1 MNDYTDAEKQIMNG
15 LLSYTRGI
23 DRLDPDAII
32 AAFHPGALLEGYQVD
47 SFVPIEDFALPVVE
61 RLRKRYSSTQH
72 RLSNTKIDFNDD
84 GAIAESYI
92 LAYHVQPASEDSQ
105 DKLWTFSGRYID
117 YFEHRNDEWR
127 ISKRFLRSDWT
138 KIETIEE
145 KMPNKFIPGARDKSD
160 PIYGQIS
167 D

>member
-1 MNDYTDAEKQIMNG
+1 MNDYKDAEKQIVDC

-23 DRLDPDAII
+23 DRLDPGAIL

-47 SFVPIEDFALPVVE
+47 ALVPIEDFALPVVE

-92 LAYHVQPASEDSQ
+92 LAYHVQPADGGSPER
-105 DKLWTFSGRYID
+105 LWTFSGRYID
-117 YFEHRNDEWR
+117 YFEDRDGQWR
-127 ISKRFLRSDWT
+127 IAKRFLRADWT
-138 KIETIEE
+138 RIETIDE
-145 KMPNKFIPGARDKSD
+145 KMPNKFIAGSRDESD
-160 PIYGQIS
+160 PIYGQIAN
-167 D
+167 

>member
-1 MNDYTDAEKQIMNG
+1 MNDFKDAEKQIVDC

-23 DRLDPDAII
+23 DRLDPGAIL

-47 SFVPIEDFALPVVE
+47 AFVPIEDFALPVVE

-72 RLSNTKIDFNDD
+72 RLSNTKIDFNND

-92 LAYHVQPASEDSQ
+92 LAYHVQPADGGSPER
-105 DKLWTFSGRYID
+105 LWTFSGRYID
-117 YFEHRNDEWR
+117 YFEDRDGQWR
-127 ISKRFLRSDWT
+127 IAKRFLRADWT
-138 KIETIEE
+138 RIETIDE
-145 KMPNKFIPGARDKSD
+145 KMPNKFIAGSRDESD

-167 D
+167 G

>member
-1 MNDYTDAEKQIMNG
+1 MNDFKDAEKQIVDC

-23 DRLDPDAII
+23 DRLDPDAIL

-47 SFVPIEDFALPVVE
+47 ALVPIEDFALPVVE

-92 LAYHVQPASEDSQ
+92 LAYHVQPADEDNPER
-105 DKLWTFSGRYID
+105 LWTFSGRYID
-117 YFEHRNDEWR
+117 YFEDRDGQWR
-127 ISKRFLRSDWT
+127 IAKRFLRADWT
-138 KIETIEE
+138 RIETIDE
-145 KMPNKFIPGARDKSD
+145 KMPNKFISGSRDKDD
-160 PIYGQIS
+160 PIYGQIAN
-167 D
+167 

>member
-1 MNDYTDAEKQIMNG
+1 MNDYKNAEKQIADC

-23 DRLDPDAII
+23 DRLDPDAIL

-47 SFVPIEDFALPVVE
+47 ALVPIEDFALPVVE

-92 LAYHVQPASEDSQ
+92 LAYHVQPADEDSPER
-105 DKLWTFSGRYID
+105 LWTFSGRYID
-117 YFEHRNDEWR
+117 YFEDRDGQWR
-127 ISKRFLRSDWT
+127 IAKRFLRADWT
-138 KIETIEE
+138 RIETIDE
-145 KMPNKFIPGARDKSD
+145 KMPNKFISGSRDKDD
-160 PIYGQIS
+160 PIYSQIAN
-167 D
+167 

>member
-1 MNDYTDAEKQIMNG
+1 MNDYKDAEKQIVNC

-23 DRLDPDAII
+23 DRLDPDAIL

-47 SFVPIEDFALPVVE
+47 ALVPIEDFALPVVE

-92 LAYHVQPASEDSQ
+92 LAYHVQPADEDSPER
-105 DKLWTFSGRYID
+105 LWTFSGRYID
-117 YFEHRNDEWR
+117 YFEDRDGQWR
-127 ISKRFLRSDWT
+127 IAKRFLRADWT
-138 KIETIEE
+138 RIETIDE
-145 KMPNKFIPGARDKSD
+145 KIPNKFIAGSRDESV
-160 PIYGQIS
+160 PIYGQIAN
-167 D
+167 

>member
-1 MNDYTDAEKQIMNG
+1 MNDYKDAEKQIVDC

-23 DRLDPDAII
+23 DRLDPGAIL

-47 SFVPIEDFALPVVE
+47 ALVPIEDFALPVVE

-92 LAYHVQPASEDSQ
+92 LAYHVQPADEDSPER
-105 DKLWTFSGRYID
+105 LWTFSGRYID
-117 YFEHRNDEWR
+117 YFEDRDGQWR
-127 ISKRFLRSDWT
+127 IAKRFLRADWT
-138 KIETIEE
+138 RIETIDE
-145 KMPNKFIPGARDKSD
+145 KMPNKFISGSRDKDD
-160 PIYGQIS
+160 PIYGQIAN
-167 D
+167 

>member
-1 MNDYTDAEKQIMNG
+1 MNDYKDAEKQIVDC

-23 DRLDPDAII
+23 DRLDPDAIL

-47 SFVPIEDFALPVVE
+47 ALVPIEDFALPVVE

-92 LAYHVQPASEDSQ
+92 LAYHVQPADEDSPER
-105 DKLWTFSGRYID
+105 LWTFSGRYID
-117 YFEHRNDEWR
+117 YFEDRDGQWR
-127 ISKRFLRSDWT
+127 IAKRFLRADWT
-138 KIETIEE
+138 RIETIDE
-145 KMPNKFIPGARDKSD
+145 KMPNKFISGSRDKDD
-160 PIYGQIS
+160 PIYSQIAN
-167 D
+167 

>member
-1 MNDYTDAEKQIMNG
+1 MNDYKDAEKQIVDC

-23 DRLDPDAII
+23 DRLDPDAIL

-47 SFVPIEDFALPVVE
+47 ALVPIEDFALPVVE

-92 LAYHVQPASEDSQ
+92 LAYHVQPADEDSP
-105 DKLWTFSGRYID
+105 DRLWTFSGRYID
-117 YFEHRNDEWR
+117 YFEDRDGQWR
-127 ISKRFLRSDWT
+127 IAKRFLRADWT
-138 KIETIEE
+138 RIETIDE
-145 KMPNKFIPGARDKSD
+145 KMPNKFISGSRDKDD
-160 PIYGQIS
+160 PIYSQIAN
-167 D
+167 

>member
-1 MNDYTDAEKQIMNG
+1 MNNYKDAEKQIVDC

-23 DRLDPDAII
+23 DRLDPGAIL

-47 SFVPIEDFALPVVE
+47 ALVPIEDFALPVVE

-92 LAYHVQPASEDSQ
+92 LAYHVQPADEDSPER
-105 DKLWTFSGRYID
+105 LWTFSGRYID
-117 YFEHRNDEWR
+117 YFKDGDGQWR
-127 ISKRFLRSDWT
+127 IAKRFLRADWT
-138 KIETIEE
+138 RSETIDE
-145 KMPNKFIPGARDKSD
+145 KMPNKFIAGSRDESD
-160 PIYGQIS
+160 PIYGQIAN
-167 D
+167 

>member
-1 MNDYTDAEKQIMNG
+1 MNDFKNAEKQIVDC

-23 DRLDPDAII
+23 DRLDPDAIL

-47 SFVPIEDFALPVVE
+47 ALVPIEDFALPVTE

-92 LAYHVQPASEDSQ
+92 LAYHVQPADEDSPER
-105 DKLWTFSGRYID
+105 LWTFSGRYID
-117 YFEHRNDEWR
+117 YFEDRDGQWR
-127 ISKRFLRSDWT
+127 IAKRFLRADWT
-138 KIETIEE
+138 RIETIDE
-145 KMPNKFIPGARDKSD
+145 KMPNKFIAGSRDESD
-160 PIYGQIS
+160 PIYGQTAN
-167 D
+167 

>member
-1 MNDYTDAEKQIMNG
+1 MNDFKDAEKQIVDC

-23 DRLDPDAII
+23 DRLDPDAIL

-47 SFVPIEDFALPVVE
+47 ALVPIEDFALPVIE

-92 LAYHVQPASEDSQ
+92 LAYHVQPADEDNPER
-105 DKLWTFSGRYID
+105 LWTFSGRYID
-117 YFEHRNDEWR
+117 YFEDRDGQWR
-127 ISKRFLRSDWT
+127 IAKRFLRADWT
-138 KIETIEE
+138 RIETIDE
-145 KMPNKFIPGARDKSD
+145 KMPNKFIAGSRNESD
-160 PIYGQIS
+160 PIYGRIAN
-167 D
+167 